1 MINRVRETI
10 TNFLKLEASGGILLL
25 VAMVLG
31 LICANS
37 PLAEF
42 YKAALDVPIAVRLG
56 GLDIDKPALLWIN
69 DGLMAVFFFLIGLE
83 LKREVLEGELSGLRQ
98 VVLPAAAA
106 LGGMALPALI
116 YVLLNRGDAAALR
129 GWAIPAA
136 TDIAFAL
143 GILSLLGSK
152 VPPALRIFLATIALF
167 DDLGAILIIAFFYT
181 EKIFVGALVAS
192 GFLLFLLFVLNRKG
206 VSAKTP
212 YVLCGMALWIAV
224 LKSGIHATIAG
235 VLLALFIPLYP
246 YGKEGRS
253 PLHEFEHYLHPA
265 VAFVIM
271 PIFAFANSGVSFEG
285 VSWSSLFAPVPL
297 GIAAG
302 LFVGKQIGVFSFSW
316 LTIVSGAADLPKGIG
331 WKALHGISVLCG
343 IGFTM
348 SLFIGSLAFAPATGQ
363 ADERI
368 GIIGGS
374 LLSAVFGYVL
384 LRSALASR
392 HGGSLP

>member
-10 TNFLKLEASGGILLL
+10 TDFLKLEASGGILLL

-31 LICANS
+31 LIFANS

-98 VVLPAAAA
+98 VILPAAAA
-106 LGGMALPALI
+106 LGGMVLPALI

-212 YVLCGMALWIAV
+212 YVLGGMALWIAV

-246 YGKEGRS
+246 HGKEGRS
-253 PLHEFEHYLHPA
+253 PLHEFEHHLHPA
-265 VAFVIM
+265 VAFIIM
-271 PIFAFANSGVSFEG
+271 PVFAFANSGVSFEG
-285 VSWSSLFAPVPL
+285 VSWSSVLAPVPL
-297 GIAAG
+297 GVAAG
-302 LFVGKQIGVFSFSW
+302 LFVGKQIGVFTFSW
-316 LTIVSGAADLPKGIG
+316 MTIASGAADLPKGIG

-348 SLFIGSLAFAPATGQ
+348 SLFIGSLAFAPPTGQ
-363 ADERI
+363 VDERI

-384 LRSALASR
+384 LGLPMASTK
-392 HGGSLP
+392 GGSLS